1 MLGRVRKRR
10 RLLKQMNDSTRHCHK
25 VHRKCRNYACMSTFF
40 CTDMNVSFNSIFP
53 KLFKVPSC
61 NERHWSHTKAQE
73 VRNAWV
79 EIKRTGEGQEAKP
92 GSLTKGL
99 GFVNTWLLKEN
110 EHKER
115 VSKELVLPKLVD
127 RTVIEIQQY
136 FSCCCFCFVLLCVEL
151 DNLIFKFPWKSKG
164 PRITEKQ
171 FWKSTRWKNLS
182 YQISTFIVKIF
193 SKEDS
198 VGRAPETLME
208 QTREPPRACP
218 SWETTQGRGDI
229 TVSMQKEWSV
239 W

>member
-1 MLGRVRKRR
+1 MHVNVFLHWHECIFQFHFSKTFQSTFMQWKT
-10 RLLKQMNDSTRHCHK
+10 LKPHQGTGSK
-25 VHRKCRNYACMSTFF
+25 ECMSWNKKNWRRTRGKTWESYEGFRIRKHL
-40 CTDMNVSFNSIFP
+40 V
-53 KLFKVPSC
+53 
-61 NERHWSHTKAQE
+61 AQGK
-73 VRNAWV
+73 W
-79 EIKRTGEGQEAKP
+79 TQ
-92 GSLTKGL
+92 
-99 GFVNTWLLKEN
+99 
-110 EHKER
+110 R